1 MANATTHAAIC
12 HPCFLDSEL
21 AGTSKKQRSSGDL
34 MVVAEREIR
43 LLIGVG
49 RIGIGRPGPSL
60 CAWAFH
66 DRLVASRTASASTW
80 SAKANEAIFVW
91 TGNTV
96 SMPLVTLGRGLRPH
110 SRLRSS
116 VFLAK
121 NSSAEMKPLSRRP
134 ASRSILLKMSPPA
147 LDASAMDWSDDPP
160 G

>member
-60 CAWAFH
+60 SAWAFH

-91 TGNTV
+91 TSNTV
-96 SMPLVTLGRGLRPH
+96 STAISNALP
-110 SRLRSS
+110 
-116 VFLAK
+116 
-121 NSSAEMKPLSRRP
+121 RP
-134 ASRSILLKMSPPA
+134 ATS
-147 LDASAMDWSDDPP
+147 
-160 G
+160 